1 MHICTSN
8 PKIIRTEVENMRD
21 DFNNRLTQILF
32 SSFFS
37 AYYACFL
44 PLVFVQVCYYINIVN
59 KYLTILSDIPIF
71 LIIVNVALFHYLQK
85 MVMYVFF
92 YNKWWRACW

>member
-44 PLVFVQVCYYINIVN
+44 PLVFVQVRYYIVITHTGCDP
-59 KYLTILSDIPIF
+59 KIPG
-71 LIIVNVALFHYLQK
+71 
-85 MVMYVFF
+85 
-92 YNKWWRACW
+92 

>member
-44 PLVFVQVCYYINIVN
+44 PLVFVQVRYYFVNIHTIYDPKILGLICVVRINQ
-59 KYLTILSDIPIF
+59 P
-71 LIIVNVALFHYLQK
+71 
-85 MVMYVFF
+85 
-92 YNKWWRACW
+92 

>member
-44 PLVFVQVCYYINIVN
+44 PLVFVQVCFYISNIHSGYDT
-59 KYLTILSDIPIF
+59 KILRLKGVIKINLP
-71 LIIVNVALFHYLQK
+71 
-85 MVMYVFF
+85 
-92 YNKWWRACW
+92 

>member
-44 PLVFVQVCYYINIVN
+44 PLVFVQVCYYIGNIYSRYDP
-59 KYLTILSDIPIF
+59 KILR
-71 LIIVNVALFHYLQK
+71 LNV
-85 MVMYVFF
+85 
-92 YNKWWRACW
+92 C

>member
-8 PKIIRTEVENMRD
+8 PKVIRTEVENMRD

-44 PLVFVQVCYYINIVN
+44 PLVFVQVCYIITFKLYVLISCTAILYKFPVLWYDLSGQYYVIN
-59 KYLTILSDIPIF
+59 T
-71 LIIVNVALFHYLQK
+71 
-85 MVMYVFF
+85 VMFKQ
-92 YNKWWRACW
+92 NS

>member
-8 PKIIRTEVENMRD
+8 PKIIRSEVENMRD

-44 PLVFVQVCYYINIVN
+44 PLVFVQVCYFIVFN
-59 KYLTILSDIPIF
+59 
-71 LIIVNVALFHYLQK
+71 
-85 MVMYVFF
+85 
-92 YNKWWRACW
+92 

>member
-44 PLVFVQVCYYINIVN
+44 PLVFVQVRYYINIVN
-59 KYLTILSDIPIF
+59 K
-71 LIIVNVALFHYLQK
+71 H
-85 MVMYVFF
+85 M
-92 YNKWWRACW
+92 

>member
-32 SSFFS
+32 SSFIS

-44 PLVFVQVCYYINIVN
+44 PLVFVQVCYYINTVITYITHGN
-59 KYLTILSDIPIF
+59 L
-71 LIIVNVALFHYLQK
+71 
-85 MVMYVFF
+85 
-92 YNKWWRACW
+92 

>member
-8 PKIIRTEVENMRD
+8 PKIIRNEVENMRE

-44 PLVFVQVCYYINIVN
+44 PLVFVQVCHIFIKFISYI
-59 KYLTILSDIPIF
+59 
-71 LIIVNVALFHYLQK
+71 LISWTAVLDKFSVL
-85 MVMYVFF
+85 
-92 YNKWWRACW
+92 